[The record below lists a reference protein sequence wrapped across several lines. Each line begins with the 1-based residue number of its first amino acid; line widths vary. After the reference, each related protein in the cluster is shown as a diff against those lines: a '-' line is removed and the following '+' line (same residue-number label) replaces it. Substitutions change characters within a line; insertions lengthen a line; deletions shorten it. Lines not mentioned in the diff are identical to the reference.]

1 MYSKNSR
8 YSIVHLNYDSDVL
21 AMLALE
27 IRGYK
32 ETSEFFNLSLLENCF
47 LVPFVPHL
55 SKRGSTPPP
64 LLDLLNPPL
73 PIFSH
78 AIMCKLYM
86 VFVQTASHQICPGPL
101 A

>member
-1 MYSKNSR
+1 MMYSKNSR

-47 LVPFVPHL
+47 LVPFVPDL
-55 SKRGSTPPP
+55 SKRVSTLPP
-64 LLDLLNPPL
+64 LLDPLNPPL
-73 PIFSH
+73 PILSL
-78 AIMCKLYM
+78 AIMRKLYM
-86 VFVQTASHQICPGPL
+86 VLVQTASNQTCPL